1 MILRLSSMATRSAFM
16 PRSSS
21 NEESV
26 RSDAK
31 SRSFPL
37 MWSFMGLFSHVG
49 RAHDGG
55 AQLVFS
61 SGPWS
66 RAPGGAPE
74 RRKIAHGE
82 LAILTIHQPRV
93 HNEKFTALGRGSGV
107 LLEDEADQI
116 DVAE

>member
-21 NEESV
+21 NEDSV
-26 RSDAK
+26 TLDAK
-31 SRSFPL
+31 SRSSPL
-37 MWSFMGLFSHVG
+37 MWSFMGLFSHGG

-66 RAPGGAPE
+66 TVPGGTPE

-82 LAILTIHQPRV
+82 LAILAIHQPCI
-93 HNEKFTALGRGSGV
+93 HDKKFTALGRGS
-107 LLEDEADQI
+107 
-116 DVAE
+116 